1 MLGAFER
8 MKMIVSALPG
18 SGLGRGMGVCVM
30 AVARHFP
37 RMQPLSVI
45 LLLRLLVCPQEGFAQ
60 LFPPAKSKA

>member
-1 MLGAFER
+1 
-8 MKMIVSALPG
+8 
-18 SGLGRGMGVCVM
+18 VCVM
-30 AVARHFP
+30 AVAGHFP